1 MTRLPTVSVRPEYRF
16 GTRAML
22 PHQLN
27 PDTPSRPDPFRWTH
41 TETIQ
46 ARHDFHNPDHPP
58 YSQRQFAR
66 DNGVPRSTLG
76 HWLRHHRPSDTDL
89 EPALVAFLDSPA
101 GYRFLRRLVAALHL
115 VFHLAGDT
123 GLRPLGRFLELT
135 QLDRF
140 VASSFGAQQ
149 ALAVR
154 LQDTL
159 LTYADQQ
166 KQRLA
171 ASMLPKKI
179 TACLDENFHGS
190 QPCLVAVEPQ
200 SNFLL
205 LEAYHPQRDGPT
217 WTAALEQALT
227 GMPVEVIQVTSD
239 QAKGLIACARDGLE
253 AQHTPDLFHGQREL
267 SRATSLPLARQVEAA
282 QKEAN
287 RAAAHTQEQ
296 RQRQQDYQRGLRP
309 PGRTP
314 DFAVAI
320 GLAECVER
328 QARTDLEQRQQ
339 RQEQAQQAVRGIA
352 EDYHPFDA
360 VSGCPLSV
368 ATISQRLD
376 QRVRAVEEVV
386 RAAKL
391 GESSREAVA
400 KTRRWLIPLVASLAW
415 FWETVDELVSGLG
428 LTAAAQRAFREQ
440 LLAGLYWQREA
451 SRGRDAEQRQ
461 QRRALAKRLLEE
473 AWSAA
478 GVLAQLAATQR
489 AEVARV
495 ASAAVAL
502 FVRSSSCVEGRNGR
516 LSLYHHGQGPLR
528 EDRLRALTAVH
539 NYGVERADGTTAAER
554 FFGSKPQPLFE
565 WLLERM
571 PELPQPAQR
580 RSSAPEK
587 TTTAA

>member
-1 MTRLPTVSVRPEYRF
+1 MTPAQSNPPTDPRPDSFRWGRAET
-16 GTRAML
+16 TRAC
-22 PHQLN
+22 
-27 PDTPSRPDPFRWTH
+27 
-41 TETIQ
+41 
-46 ARHDFHNPDHPP
+46 HDFRHPDQPP
-58 YSQRQFAR
+58 PSQRQFAR

-76 HWLRHHRPSDTDL
+76 HWLRHHRPVEADL
-89 EPALVAFLDSPA
+89 EPALVAFLDSPT

-115 VFHLAGDT
+115 VFHLVGDS

-140 VASSFGAQQ
+140 VAPSFGAQQ

-159 LTYADQQ
+159 ITYADEQTPH
-166 KQRLA
+166 LA
-171 ASMLPKKI
+171 ATMLPTKI

-190 QPCLVAVEPQ
+190 QPCLVAVEPV

-205 LEAYHPQRDGPT
+205 LEAYHPKRDGDT
-217 WTAALEQALT
+217 WTAALGQALA
-227 GMPVEVIQVTSD
+227 GLPVEVIQVTSD
-239 QAKGLIACARDGLE
+239 QAKGLIACARDGLQ

-282 QKEAN
+282 HKEVD
-287 RAAAHTQEQ
+287 RAAAHTREQ
-296 RQRQQDYQRGLRP
+296 RQRQQDYQRGPRP
-309 PGRTP
+309 PGRPP

-320 GLAECVER
+320 GLAECAER
-328 QARTDLEQRQQ
+328 QAVADLEQRQQ
-339 RQEQAQQAVRGIA
+339 WQEQAREAVRGVA

-360 VSGCPLSV
+360 ASGRPV
-368 ATISQRLD
+368 PAAVTRQRLEK
-376 QRVRAVEEVV
+376 RIEAVEDVV
-386 RAAKL
+386 GAAKL

-400 KTRRWLIPLVASLAW
+400 KARRWLVPLVASLGW
-415 FWETVDELVSGLG
+415 FWDMVDELVSGLG
-428 LTAAAQRAFREQ
+428 LTGAAQRAFREQ

-461 QRRALAKRLLEE
+461 QRRALATRLLEA
-473 AWSAA
+473 AWSAT
-478 GVLAQLAATQR
+478 GTLAQLAAAQR
-489 AEVARV
+489 AEVTRV

-528 EDRLRALTAVH
+528 EERLRALTAVH
-539 NYGVERADGTTAAER
+539 NFVVERADGTTAAER
-554 FFGSKPQPLFE
+554 FFGSKPPPLFE

-571 PELPQPAQR
+571 PELPQPAKK

-587 TTTAA
+587 VTTAA

>member
-1 MTRLPTVSVRPEYRF
+1 
-16 GTRAML
+16 ML

-27 PDTPSRPDPFRWTH
+27 PDSQARPDLFRWTR
-41 TETIQ
+41 TQTIQ
-46 ARHDFHNPDHPP
+46 ARHDFHNADQPP
-58 YSQRQFAR
+58 RSQRQFAR
-66 DNGVPRSTLG
+66 DNGLPRSTLG
-76 HWLRHHRPSDTDL
+76 HWLRHHQPADPDL

-101 GYRFLRRLVAALHL
+101 GYRFLRRLVTALHL

-123 GLRPLGRFLELT
+123 GLRPLSRFLELS

-140 VASSFGAQQ
+140 VAPSFGAQQ

-154 LQDTL
+154 LQDSL
-159 LTYADQQ
+159 ITYADEQ
-166 KQRLA
+166 KQQLA

-205 LEAYHPQRDGPT
+205 LEAYQPQRDGPT

-227 GMPVEVIQVTSD
+227 GLPVEVIQVTSD
-239 QAKGLIACARDGLE
+239 QAKGLIACARDGVE

-267 SRATSLPLARQVEAA
+267 SRATSLPLARQVQAA
-282 QKEAN
+282 QKEVD
-287 RAAAHTQEQ
+287 RAAAHTQQQ
-296 RQRQQDYQRGLRP
+296 RQRQQDYLGGPRP
-309 PGRTP
+309 PGRPP
-314 DFAVAI
+314 DFAVAVAV
-320 GLAECVER
+320 AEGVER
-328 QARTDLEQRQQ
+328 QAVANLEQRQQ
-339 RQEQAQQAVRGIA
+339 WQEQARQAVQGVA

-360 VSGCPLSV
+360 VSGRPLS
-368 ATISQRLD
+368 AADASQRLEK
-376 QRVRAVEEVV
+376 QIGAVEDVV
-386 RAAKL
+386 RLAKL

-400 KTRRWLIPLVASLAW
+400 KTRRWLVPLVASLAW
-415 FWETVDELVSGLG
+415 FWEMVDELVSGLG
-428 LTAAAQRAFREQ
+428 LTSAAQRAFREQ

-461 QRRALAKRLLEE
+461 QRRALAKRLLEQ

-478 GVLAQLAATQR
+478 GALGQLGAAQR
-489 AEVARV
+489 AEVTRL

-539 NYGVERADGTTAAER
+539 NYVVERADGTTAAER
-554 FFGSKPQPLFE
+554 FFGSKPRPLFA

-571 PELPQPAQR
+571 PELPQPAQK
-580 RSSAPEK
+580 RSSASEK
-587 TTTAA
+587 AITAA

>member
-1 MTRLPTVSVRPEYRF
+1 MTPAQSTPPTDPRP
-16 GTRAML
+16 G
-22 PHQLN
+22 
-27 PDTPSRPDPFRWTH
+27 SFRWTH

-46 ARHDFHNPDHPP
+46 ACHDFRHPDQPHP
-58 YSQRQFAR
+58 SQRQFAR
-66 DNGVPRSTLG
+66 DIGVPRSTLG
-76 HWLRHHRPSDTDL
+76 HWLRHRGPVEADL

-115 VFHLAGDT
+115 VFHLVGNS
-123 GLRPLGRFLELT
+123 GLRPLGGFLKLT

-140 VASSFGAQQ
+140 VAPSFGAQQ

-159 LTYADQQ
+159 ITYADEQTQ
-166 KQRLA
+166 HLA
-171 ASMLPKKI
+171 ANMLPKKI

-205 LEAYHPQRDGPT
+205 LEAYQPQRDGCT

-227 GMPVEVIQVTSD
+227 GLPVQVIQVTSD

-267 SRATSLPLARQVEAA
+267 SRATSLPLVRQVEVAH
-282 QKEAN
+282 KEVD

-296 RQRQQDYQRGLRP
+296 RRRQQDYQHGPRP
-309 PGRTP
+309 PGRPP
-314 DFAVAI
+314 DFAVAV

-328 QARTDLEQRQQ
+328 QAVADLEQRQQ
-339 RQEQAQQAVRGIA
+339 WQEQAREAVRGVA

-360 VSGCPLSV
+360 ASGRPV
-368 ATISQRLD
+368 PAAVTRRRLEK
-376 QRVRAVEEVV
+376 RLEAVEDVV
-386 RAAKL
+386 GAAKL

-400 KTRRWLIPLVASLAW
+400 KARRWLVPLVASLGW
-415 FWETVDELVSGLG
+415 FWDMVDELVSGLG

-440 LLAGLYWQREA
+440 LLPGLYWQREA

-461 QRRALAKRLLEE
+461 QRRALAKRLLEA
-473 AWSAA
+473 AWSATGA
-478 GVLAQLAATQR
+478 LAQLAETQR
-489 AEVARV
+489 VELARV

-528 EDRLRALTAVH
+528 EERLRALTAVH
-539 NYGVERADGTTAAER
+539 NFVVERADGTTAAER

-587 TTTAA
+587 VTTAA

>member
-1 MTRLPTVSVRPEYRF
+1 
-16 GTRAML
+16 ML

-27 PDTPSRPDPFRWTH
+27 PDTDSRPDPFRWTR
-41 TETIQ
+41 TETTQ
-46 ARHDFHNPDHPP
+46 ARHDFHSPDHPP
-58 YSQRQFAR
+58 HSQRQFAR

-76 HWLRHHRPSDTDL
+76 HWLRHHRPADPDL
-89 EPALVAFLDSPA
+89 EPALIAFLDSPT

-140 VASSFGAQQ
+140 VAPSFGAQQ

-154 LQDTL
+154 FQDTL
-159 LTYADQQ
+159 ITYADEQ
-166 KQRLA
+166 KQQLA
-171 ASMLPKKI
+171 AGMPPRKI

-227 GMPVEVIQVTSD
+227 GLPVEVIQVTSD
-239 QAKGLIACARDGLE
+239 QAKGLIACARDGLA

-267 SRATSLPLARQVEAA
+267 SRATSLPLAGQVEAA
-282 QKEAN
+282 HKEVD

-296 RQRQQDYQRGLRP
+296 RQRQQDYQRGPRP
-309 PGRTP
+309 PGRPP
-314 DFAVAI
+314 DFAIAV

-328 QARTDLEQRQQ
+328 QAVADWEQRQ
-339 RQEQAQQAVRGIA
+339 RWQEQARQAVRGVA
-352 EDYHPFDA
+352 EAYHPFDA
-360 VSGCPLSV
+360 VSGHPV
-368 ATISQRLD
+368 RAAAVRQRLEK
-376 QRVRAVEEVV
+376 QIQAVEDVV
-386 RAAKL
+386 RAANL

-400 KTRRWLIPLVASLAW
+400 KARRWLVPLVASLAW
-415 FWETVDELVSGLG
+415 FWEMVDELVSGLG

-451 SRGRDAEQRQ
+451 SRGRDAPQRQ
-461 QRRALAKRLLEE
+461 QRRALAKRLLEA
-473 AWSAA
+473 AWSASGA
-478 GVLAQLAATQR
+478 LGQLAAAQR
-489 AEVARV
+489 AEVTRV
-495 ASAAVAL
+495 ASAALAL

-539 NYGVERADGTTAAER
+539 NFVVERADGTTAAER
-554 FFGSKPQPLFE
+554 FFGSKPRPLFE

-571 PELPQPAQR
+571 PELPQPAQK
-580 RSSAPEK
+580 RSSAPEGA
-587 TTTAA
+587 TTAA